1 MVNSLSVYSA
11 NDNRA
16 CLFLKKNS
24 ITCVFETKPQ
34 QAKIML

>member
-16 CLFLKKNS
+16 CLFLKRIVLPVYLKQNLN
-24 ITCVFETKPQ
+24 KQ
-34 QAKIML
+34 N